1 MIKTSAISILAG
13 TCLVLFTARDVP
25 AKSPAAAAE
34 RPEAMAEER
43 QVELPGPLS
52 PSTPST
58 PSTPAMEEKFRKLQ
72 QEMARTDK
80 ANPAGKKVPEN
91 TPSESIGV
99 GSLAVQILFGLVFV
113 LLLAVVS
120 IRGLKRLQGRML
132 SKPGKSG
139 DILEVLESCHL
150 GSHQRIVALRMNDEV
165 GVIGVTQHGIS
176 LLTVLKE
183 PMDELRRSRAA
194 AGESNSAA
202 FSDNLNR
209 LLERFKKPKKVSDL
223 LDESRI

>member
-1 MIKTSAISILAG
+1 MNMKPALSALAAACLIL
-13 TCLVLFTARDVP
+13 FSARAVP
-25 AKSPAAAAE
+25 AKTPAAPASAAE
-34 RPEAMAEER
+34 RSESMAEAAPA
-43 QVELPGPLS
+43 ELPP
-52 PSTPST
+52 PP
-58 PSTPAMEEKFRKLQ
+58 TPAMEEKFRKLQ
-72 QEMARTDK
+72 KEMERT
-80 ANPAGKKVPEN
+80 GKPKSADGKIPEN
-91 TPSESIGV
+91 SPSESIGV
-99 GSLAVQILFGLVFV
+99 GSLAVQILFGLAFV

-132 SKPGKSG
+132 SKPGKGG

-150 GSHQRIVALRMNDEV
+150 GSNQRVVALRMNDEV

-183 PMDELRRSRAA
+183 PMEELRRSRAA

-202 FSDNLNR
+202 FSDNLNK

-223 LDESRI
+223 LDEGRA

>member
-1 MIKTSAISILAG
+1 MNKKSAISILTG
-13 TCLVLFTARDVP
+13 TCLVLFSARAVP

-34 RPEAMAEER
+34 RPEAMAEAP
-43 QVELPGPLS
+43 QAELPAPPS
-52 PSTPST
+52 PPSA
-58 PSTPAMEEKFRKLQ
+58 AMEEKFRKLQ
-72 QEMARTDK
+72 KEMARTDK
-80 ANPAGKKVPEN
+80 ANPADKKNPEN
-91 TPSESIGV
+91 NPSESIGV
-99 GSLAVQILFGLVFV
+99 GGLAVQILFGLAFV

-132 SKPGKSG
+132 SKPGRNG
-139 DILEVLESCHL
+139 DLLEVLESCHL

-183 PMDELRRSRAA
+183 PIDELRRSRAA

-202 FSDNLNR
+202 FSDNLNK

-223 LDESRI
+223 LDEGRV

>member
-1 MIKTSAISILAG
+1 MNMKPAISILAG
-13 TCLVLFTARDVP
+13 AGLLLLSARAVP
-25 AKSPAAAAE
+25 AKSPAASVDRAE
-34 RPEAMAEER
+34 TMAEAP
-43 QVELPGPLS
+43 QAELPPP
-52 PSTPST
+52 PS
-58 PSTPAMEEKFRKLQ
+58 PAMEDKFRKLQ
-72 QEMARTDK
+72 KEMERNAK
-80 ANPAGKKVPEN
+80 ANPSKPAAGENPPEN
-91 TPSESIGV
+91 TPAETVGV

-132 SKPGKSG
+132 SRPGKSG

-183 PMDELRRSRAA
+183 PMEELRRAR

-202 FSDNLNR
+202 FSDNLNK

-223 LDESRI
+223 LNEGQA